1 MTTTRVFTFSGKNFR
16 SAEVFNEVPEARQ
29 EVVEQNNMLMLREL
43 AGKLIQVVQEAMKDG
58 DIGEDIRETT
68 RYEISAEAKRV
79 FFDAMKEQTV
89 SEYDRIQGKKSL
101 TCDVEIAK
109 ML

>member
-1 MTTTRVFTFSGKNFR
+1 M
-16 SAEVFNEVPEARQ
+16 
-29 EVVEQNNMLMLREL
+29 VEQNNILMLCEL

-58 DIGEDIRETT
+58 DVGEDVHDTT
-68 RYEISAEAKRV
+68 QYEISTEAKSV
-79 FFDAMKEQTV
+79 FFDAMKEEMV
-89 SEYDRIQGKKSL
+89 SEYDTIQGKKSF